1 MLALL
6 LRAAATTLRSRT
18 TPVIVVVV
26 VVVGL
31 KDALPQFL
39 LPPVDIRVQLVAV
52 FANRELLVVV
62 DGNVDTASAHRLV
75 LRVMEL
81 SHVGVS
87 QSLFCR
93 QTSVRVEMQKVA
105 D

>member
-18 TPVIVVVV
+18 TPVIVVV

-62 DGNVDTASAHRLV
+62 NRNVDSARTHRLV

-87 QSLFCR
+87 QRLLCR
-93 QTSVRVEMQKVA
+93 QSSVRVEMQQVA